1 MNQTM
6 TPKQLETHLKNNIS
20 SLKFEDLPSYKE
32 AKASYAKVR
41 HELGFKLAPGQF
53 LSTEED
59 ITKLDMGSGRYTLG
73 LSLPPATSSDIANLC
88 AFEDQCA
95 EKCVGTGGS
104 NRFTTASNGKLA
116 RLKLLVEDTPAAIAM
131 IVYGIES
138 KVKVHTQEGVG
149 VRLNV
154 YSDLRWE
161 RVLPTWFWK
170 RFANVVFYDYTK
182 HPLSSRPVSSLPDNY
197 KLTYSV
203 SQRSTVQQISIQR
216 KAGRS
221 VAVVVET
228 RGGKI
233 PNTKDYRPFSVEVD
247 GVSVIDGDANDR
259 RYLDEPGSV
268 VLLRRK
274 NGLPK
279 SNPLVRDDQQ
289 LLAIVNN

>member
-1 MNQTM
+1 M
-6 TPKQLETHLKNNIS
+6 
-20 SLKFEDLPSYKE
+20 
-32 AKASYAKVR
+32 
-41 HELGFKLAPGQF
+41 
-53 LSTEED
+53 
-59 ITKLDMGSGRYTLG
+59 
-73 LSLPPATSSDIANLC
+73 
-88 AFEDQCA
+88 
-95 EKCVGTGGS
+95 
-104 NRFTTASNGKLA
+104 
-116 RLKLLVEDTPAAIAM
+116 
-131 IVYGIES
+131 
-138 KVKVHTQEGVG
+138 
-149 VRLNV
+149 
-154 YSDLRWE
+154 
-161 RVLPTWFWK
+161 PTWFWK
-170 RFANVVFYDYTK
+170 RFAKVVFYDYTK